1 MNPDFRDMLL
11 MLSEEG
17 ADFMLVG
24 AYALA
29 AHGLP
34 RSTGDMDLWV
44 RCSEENAEKVLRAL
58 RRFGAPLL
66 DLTLEDLK
74 TPDVVFQI
82 GVAPR
87 RIDLLTSIAGVG
99 FDEAWPERK
108 VIEVDG
114 LKIPV
119 IGRSHLIQNKK
130 AAGRPKDLA
139 DVDWLEGTGG

>member
-1 MNPDFRDMLL
+1 MNPDFRDMLF

-44 RCSEENAEKVLRAL
+44 RCSVENAERVWRAL

-66 DLTLEDLK
+66 DLTLDDLK
-74 TPDVVFQI
+74 TPDIVFQI
-82 GVAPR
+82 GVAPH
-87 RIDLLTSIAGVG
+87 RIDLLTSIAGVE
-99 FDEAWPERK
+99 FEEAWPERTE
-108 VIEVDG
+108 IEV
-114 LKIPV
+114 
-119 IGRSHLIQNKK
+119 
-130 AAGRPKDLA
+130 
-139 DVDWLEGTGG
+139 GGMSCLSPPN